1 MFKKLSS
8 DFRREAKFAL
18 KGNYSI
24 SLLVAVIA
32 YLLGVQVSSGGISF
46 NIKTEDMESILP
58 KYMTF
63 ELLIVLCL
71 IGLMILI
78 SIVGSFIIGS
88 IVKTGYAKF
97 NLNLVNFE
105 KVNIGLL
112 FKYFKYTKKMI
123 ITNLVIMLKIFLWSL
138 LFIIPGIIK
147 AYSYAMVPYI
157 LAENPNLSTK
167 EALDLSKKMM
177 NGNKW
182 RLFCLQ
188 ISFIGWIILCALT
201 FGIGYIFLAPYQK
214 AAEACFYKDIST
226 NYWNYLNRPKP
237 LEDKDDNLLTVDDI
251 LNKKPVSND
260 RYYSELY

>member
-112 FKYFKYTKKMI
+112 FKYFKY
-123 ITNLVIMLKIFLWSL
+123 
-138 LFIIPGIIK
+138 
-147 AYSYAMVPYI
+147 
-157 LAENPNLSTK
+157 
-167 EALDLSKKMM
+167 
-177 NGNKW
+177 
-182 RLFCLQ
+182 
-188 ISFIGWIILCALT
+188 LT
-201 FGIGYIFLAPYQK
+201 HLI
-214 AAEACFYKDIST
+214 
-226 NYWNYLNRPKP
+226 
-237 LEDKDDNLLTVDDI
+237 
-251 LNKKPVSND
+251 
-260 RYYSELY
+260 